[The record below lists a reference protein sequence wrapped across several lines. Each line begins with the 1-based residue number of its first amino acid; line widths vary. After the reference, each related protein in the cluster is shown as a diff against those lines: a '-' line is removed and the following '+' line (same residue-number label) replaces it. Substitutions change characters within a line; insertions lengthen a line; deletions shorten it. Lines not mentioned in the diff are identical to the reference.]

1 MFEKFCLIIKDKAIV
16 SELCMEF
23 GKKNV
28 FILFVNLFIILLFF
42 EIKNITLYDEPS
54 FFFV

>member
-1 MFEKFCLIIKDKAIV
+1 
-16 SELCMEF
+16 MEF